1 MLRQPLV
8 VVNYSIFHKVIRLST
23 IVSLQFF
30 LGFLSIFWQSSANA
44 QITPDASLG
53 TEASRVTPN
62 VEIKGSPAERIDG
75 GATRG
80 INLFHSFSEF
90 NVGESQRVYFNNPAG
105 IENILTRV
113 TGGKVSNIL
122 GTLGVDGRANL
133 FFINPGG
140 IVFGQNSSLDL
151 GGSFVGSTANSFVF
165 DDEFKFSATNPQ
177 TPPLLKINVPTGL
190 QFAGNPGRIE
200 SKSTAPAGVN
210 LLGRPVFGLRVPDGK
225 SLLLVGGDIIIDG
238 GGLHALGGQVQLA
251 GIADNGFARLNVNSK
266 IPNLNIPGNT
276 PRTDVVIQNRGR
288 VNVVANNQGSISVH
302 ARNIEITG
310 GYLFAGIASG
320 LGSNESQAGDITL
333 NAQQSTVVKGF
344 SIQGRKITSRIESL
358 VNTGA
363 IGEGGDIK
371 ITTDSFYVKDFSA
384 VRNSTKGQGN
394 TGRILVQAQGKVSLS
409 EGSTI
414 FNRVLP
420 NSIGN
425 TGGVII
431 KANSFSL
438 LEGAEIQTGNEGGV
452 GNAGNVKIDVRGH
465 ILFDGLYS
473 DGFASGIFTGIDPQ
487 GIGNSGDINIKANSF
502 TLSDGARLQTKT
514 EGQGNAGN
522 VKINVRD
529 RIVFDGGRTNP
540 NLDFQHLTGIFTT
553 LETDSFRQGG
563 NVEIDT
569 GSVTIKNGAE
579 ITANTFKFGN
589 SGNITIRARE
599 SVILDGFNSHGGTS
613 GVFAAI
619 GNPKFPSV
627 GQGGS
632 INIFAQSLS
641 LTNSA
646 AVTSST
652 SIGSKGNAGKVAI
665 VTSKGVIVK
674 DNANI
679 IVDNQGS
686 GIGGDVELKT
696 DFLTLD
702 NGKIT
707 AKTRA
712 SKGGNITLKL
722 KDLLLLRNSSQISST
737 AGNQQFGGDGG
748 NINIDTPFIVASPQ
762 GNNDITAN
770 AFSGRGGNINI
781 ATQGIFGLSPRS
793 REELQSLLNTNNPAD
808 LEPENLPSSDI
819 TAISQQNPSLSGQ
832 ISINNLVEPSRGT
845 EELPTDVVD
854 AASLIS
860 RNICIAS
867 GQRSQFFITGKG
879 GLPPSPYNVF
889 DPNSTWEDWSVTKER
904 EISKPKPKTKPTQ
917 TKNQLSKPIEQNKN
931 EQPNPI
937 VQAQDWVLDSNGNVV
952 LTSKPVKVTQQSTWL
967 HQEDCLRLG
976 KKKS

>member
-1 MLRQPLV
+1 MLGQPLV
-8 VVNYSIFHKVIRLST
+8 VTNNSTFHKVIRVSA
-23 IVSLQFF
+23 IVSLQFL
-30 LGFLSIFWQSSANA
+30 LGSLGGFWQKSVNA

-53 TEASRVTPN
+53 TETSIVTPN

-80 INLFHSFSEF
+80 TNLFHSFSEF
-90 NVGESQRVYFNNPAG
+90 NVRESQRVYFNNPAG
-105 IENILTRV
+105 IENILTRI

-122 GTLGVDGRANL
+122 GTLGVDGGANL

-140 IVFGQNSSLDL
+140 IVFGENSRLDL

-165 DDEFKFSATNPQ
+165 GDEFEFNATNPQ
-177 TPPLLKINVPTGL
+177 SPPLLMINVPTGL
-190 QFAGNPGRIE
+190 QFAGNPERIE
-200 SKSTAPAGVN
+200 NKSTAPAGVN
-210 LLGRPVFGLRVPDGK
+210 LLGRPIFGLRVPDGR

-302 ARNIEITG
+302 ARNIEIAG

-333 NAQQSTVVKGF
+333 NAEQSTVVKGF

-384 VRNSTKGQGN
+384 VRNSTKSQGN

-529 RIVFDGGRTNP
+529 RIIFDGAKTNP
-540 NLDFQHLTGIFTT
+540 NLDFQHLTGIFAT

-563 NVEIDT
+563 DVEIET
-569 GSVTIKNGAE
+569 GSLSITNGAE
-579 ITANTFKFGN
+579 ITANTFRLGN
-589 SGNITIRARE
+589 SGNITIKARE
-599 SVILDGFNSHGGTS
+599 DVTLDGFNTHGGTS
-613 GVFAAI
+613 GIFAAI

-627 GQGGS
+627 GQGGN
-632 INIFAQSLS
+632 INIFARSLS

-646 AVTSST
+646 AVASST
-652 SIGSKGNAGKVAI
+652 SIGSQGNAGKVTI
-665 VTSKGVIVK
+665 IISEGVKVK

-679 IVDNQGS
+679 IVDNLGS
-686 GIGGDVELKT
+686 GVGGDVELKT

-702 NGKIT
+702 SGQIT

-722 KDLLLLRNSSQISST
+722 KDLLLLRNQSQISAT
-737 AGNQQFGGDGG
+737 AGTDLTGGDGG
-748 NINIDTPFIVASPQ
+748 NIDIDTSFIIASPQ

-781 ATQGIFGLSPRS
+781 TTEGIFGLSPRS
-793 REELQSLLNTNNPAD
+793 REELQNLLNKSNPED
-808 LEPENLPSSDI
+808 LDPGKLPSSDI

-854 AASLIS
+854 AAGLIN
-860 RNICIAS
+860 RNLCIAARQGS
-867 GQRSQFFITGKG
+867 EFVITGKG
-879 GLPPSPYNVF
+879 GLPSSPYNVF
-889 DPNSTWEDWSVTKER
+889 EPNSTWEDWSVTKETD
-904 EISKPKPKTKPTQ
+904 ISKPKPKTKPTQ
-917 TKNQLSKPIEQNKN
+917 TKNQLSQPIEQNKN
-931 EQPNPI
+931 EKPNLI
-937 VQAQDWVLDSNGNVV
+937 VEAQDWILDGNGNVV
-952 LTSKPVKVTQQSTWL
+952 LTSKPVKVTQQGIWL
-967 HQEDCLRLG
+967 DQEDCRRLG
-976 KKKS
+976 KKRR